1 MATVLAVSK
10 KRQAATTASA
20 ASNAGIKL
28 NSNRA
33 YSDVATLLCCL
44 SQDQG
49 SVTAT
54 KRIPGAVRTTLRIS
68 GTLGIRQPVSDGV
81 CRACSMN
88 PSQSS
93 GKPILTAAAKITGTM
108 SRTDMGTNGNFSPP
122 ASEVAIIPIQ
132 IQRK

>member
-20 ASNAGIKL
+20 ASNAGIRI

-33 YSDVATLLCCL
+33 YSEVATLLCCL

-54 KRIPGAVRTTLRIS
+54 KRIPGVVRSTLRIS

-88 PSQSS
+88 PFQSS
-93 GKPILTAAAKITGTM
+93 GKPIQTTAANPAGTM
-108 SRTDMGTNGNFSPP
+108 SSVDIGTNGNFSPP
-122 ASEVAIIPIQ
+122 ASEVAIIPSQ